1 MVRVADLHYWLS
13 ITREKENFSLRFL
26 CAVCWCQ
33 AIIVRLLVRAVLI
46 ISSQSKISWE
56 TGQLCSLKWSDII
69 TVAGPEN
76 SISFAILPL
85 TEGWRS
91 GPDRNGRLVSGN
103 DMESKGNRGHLQSHL
118 SIPATPSHHSA
129 AYSATHS
136 FCHWWKITGNSIT
149 LPRCQRWRATAG
161 EKVINVTLFG
171 SGRAFSS
178 LCHNTMFNRKK

>member
-1 MVRVADLHYWLS
+1 MLMNEFICRKKICGKWSGRLICIIDCQSLTKKTIFIA
-13 ITREKENFSLRFL
+13 FSLS
-26 CAVCWCQ
+26 AVCWCQ
-33 AIIVRLLVRAVLI
+33 AIIVRLLVRAILI
-46 ISSQSKISWE
+46 ISFRSKISWE

-118 SIPATPSHHSA
+118 SIPATPS
-129 AYSATHS
+129 
-136 FCHWWKITGNSIT
+136 
-149 LPRCQRWRATAG
+149 PP
-161 EKVINVTLFG
+161 
-171 SGRAFSS
+171 FSS
-178 LCHNTMFNRKK
+178 I